1 MKPIFFLELEDA
13 ADSIGTSTSTLQRMV
28 RAGEF
33 PAPRQI
39 SGRRVGWLIREIEE
53 WCEARPLSAQL
64 PPENTGN
71 RSKKTTSQTH
81 TAALHS

>member
-1 MKPIFFLELEDA
+1 VKPIFFLELEDA
-13 ADSIGTSTSTLQRMV
+13 AAASSISPSTLQRLV

-39 SGRRVGWLIREIEE
+39 SGRRVGWLTKEIEA

-71 RSKKTTSQTH
+71 RSKKNTSQAQ
-81 TAALHS
+81 AAGLHS